1 MTRTGPRWT
10 WALAVLLAVAG
21 ILAITVRP
29 HAPTVPVLPQ
39 ARELAA
45 FTPEVLERVR
55 AWVGPIRVS
64 FVLRTVLTLGV
75 PVLLVTTARG
85 RRVVDRLGSGRLPT
99 LRGALVPQVAAVLVS
114 LPFVWWISWDHAGAF
129 GFRTAG
135 PLRFALE
142 AVGAFALELGI
153 TTVTVLLLLWLVR
166 RRPHDWPAVGTLLGT
181 VLTGLLVLV
190 HPLVVT
196 ALLYDPQPL
205 EDAAVRAAV
214 EPVVARSTLPETELL
229 VGNAS
234 VRTTR
239 VNAFVTGVGPTQ
251 QVILWDTLL
260 ELPPGRVAAVV
271 GHELAHA
278 EHADLPRGVLA
289 SATGI
294 LVALGLAQLVLRRI
308 GDVRLRGPRAGAVVA
323 VALVVGQFVTTPVVA
338 WESRRVEAAA
348 DARALEL
355 VRDPAG
361 QVALQRGFVI
371 DDLSD
376 PDPPAWVRL
385 LGSHPTSSQRIH
397 RAVAFAL
404 TEGLDSVPAPD
415 EPMAED

>member
-1 MTRTGPRWT
+1 V
-10 WALAVLLAVAG
+10 LAVVLAIAGLLA
-21 ILAITVRP
+21 IAIRP
-29 HAPTVPVLPQ
+29 HAPTVPALPL
-39 ARELAA
+39 AGELAT
-45 FTPEVLERVR
+45 FPSEVLQQVR
-55 AWVGPIRVS
+55 AWVGPIRVA
-64 FVLRTVLTLGV
+64 FVLQTLVTLGV
-75 PVLLVTTARG
+75 PLFLVTTARG
-85 RRVVDRLGSGRLPT
+85 RQVVDRFGSGRLPT
-99 LRGALVPQVAAVLVS
+99 VRGALMPQVAAVLVS
-114 LPFVWWISWDHAGAF
+114 LPFVWWISWDHAGDF
-129 GFRTAG
+129 GFRTAR
-135 PLRFALE
+135 PLRFVLE
-142 AVGAFALELGI
+142 TAGAFALEMTI

-166 RRPHDWPAVGTLLGT
+166 RRPYDWPAVGTLLGT

-190 HPLVVT
+190 HPLAVT

-205 EDAAVRAAV
+205 EDATVRAAV
-214 EPVVARSTLPETELL
+214 EPVVERSTLPETELL

-251 QVILWDTLL
+251 QVVLWDTLL
-260 ELPPGRVAAVV
+260 ELPPERIAAVV

-294 LVALGLAQLVLRRI
+294 LVALGLAHLVLRRA
-308 GDVRLRGPRAGAVVA
+308 GDVSLRGARAGAVTA
-323 VALVVGQFVTTPVVA
+323 VVLVLAQFVASPVVA

-376 PDPPAWVRL
+376 PDPPTWVRL
-385 LGSHPTSSQRIH
+385 LGSHPTSTERIQ

-404 TEGLDSVPAPD
+404 TEGLDPVPVGFDPAG
-415 EPMAED
+415 EG